1 MVVKLRVKVDWN
13 NPKEQPD
20 VLYFYRDRIE
30 ADTVKPF
37 GCGCHKGEPGHK
49 TISFDDW
56 FLMSNTLNVIC
67 RKE

>member
-13 NPKEQPD
+13 DPKEQPV

-30 ADTVKPF
+30 ADTIKPF
-37 GCGCHKGEPGHK
+37 RYGCHQGEPGHK

-56 FLMSNTLNVIC
+56 FLMSKTLNTIM
-67 RKE
+67 RKD